1 MLSETKHLV
10 WGGGGGVVGWW
21 GIGVKGRGGKGRADQ
36 RKTLKKYQVATE
48 NLTEKICTKVILE
61 I

>member
-10 WGGGGGVVGWW
+10 WGGGVVGWLV
-21 GIGVKGRGGKGRADQ
+21 GDGCEGKGGKGRADQ